1 MRLAS
6 QSEHGFTL
14 VELMVVVLVIGILV
28 VIAVPVFS
36 HATALAEAKSCQ
48 ANQRVIMS
56 AVEVAN
62 STAGIAMSAPE
73 GQFAPGLSGWYDTLV
88 PGWVRTKPD
97 CPTDHAN
104 YFITTSGAITGDNGP
119 SQTFKDGHKVWQ

>member
-1 MRLAS
+1 MS
-6 QSEHGFTL
+6 KPSMHDTGFTL

-28 VIAVPVFS
+28 TIAVPVFI
-36 HATALAEAKSCQ
+36 HATKSAEAKSCQ
-48 ANQRVIMS
+48 ANQRTIIG

-97 CPTDHAN
+97 CPSDHAN
-104 YFITTSGAITGDNGP
+104 YFITTSGTVTGDNGA
-119 SQTFKDGHKVWQ
+119 SQTFKTGHKVWQ